1 MSRIS
6 ILKRSIRTA
15 SAGLV
20 LAGSF
25 LSGVHRGLQRPNF
38 HAMQSWMSQYSG
50 LPIAKADLP

>member
-25 LSGVHRGLQRPNF
+25 LNGVHRGLQRPNF
-38 HAMQSWMSQYSG
+38 HAMSQYSG
-50 LPIAKADLP
+50 APIAKADLL